1 MKKGRH
7 RRYEEAR
14 QAKRAFNF
22 PVEKCVEC
30 GGDSKHG
37 HASWCLA
44 GVEEIEDEEEFD
56 PERHSS
62 PSF

>member
-14 QAKRAFNF
+14 QAKRAFNL
-22 PVEKCVEC
+22 PVERCVEC
-30 GGDSKHG
+30 GGDSQRG

-44 GVEEIEDEEEFD
+44 AVDDVEEEEELD
-56 PERHSS
+56 TGRPS
-62 PSF
+62 PSL

>member
-30 GGDSKHG
+30 GGDSQRG

-44 GVEEIEDEEEFD
+44 GVDEDEEFD
-56 PERHSS
+56 SES
-62 PSF
+62 PFNTSL